1 MSIRTCPLCHA
12 EGQTVVVDSRAV
24 GDGTACYRRYLCGA
38 CKQRF
43 TSYEVYFEKAEL
55 GKRKTDLGRIATA
68 RLLEGAVEELNFNG
82 E

>member
-1 MSIRTCPLCHA
+1 MSIRTCPLCHS
-12 EGQTVVVDSRAV
+12 EGTTFVIDSRQA
-24 GDGTACYRRYLCGA
+24 GDGTACYRRYVCRR
-38 CKQRF
+38 CEQRF